1 MQKFLPIKKSI
12 FIVCLAMMLCWIPV
26 TAHAAGHREAPTSPT
41 RILFVGNSYT
51 QRNHMPNIFRK
62 LCKSSGQNVIVRSL
76 TNPGRSLKNTSN
88 PTTAN
93 GRKLYRL
100 LRMQRWDYVILQ
112 DRRYYPISKP
122 QRMKRTIRKLAPYI
136 QASGAKMVLYQTWAP
151 GKWHN
156 DYNRYDS
163 VSNRSDYQSILNRT
177 IAEIAEEHNALVA
190 PVGTAFLLC
199 SHSSYGIKL
208 LMDKT
213 TQKEVM
219 IDGKPVTAET
229 EFTPKDSNGSVEV
242 IFTFDGSTLAGHDVV
257 VFEKLF
263 SLEGE
268 TALEIAS
275 HEDLDDKGQTI
286 KLTEAPKD
294 TPEPS
299 KPVKTGDE
307 TTVLPYLLLAG
318 AALLFAAGFGI
329 LYIRKRKKDK

>member
-163 VSNRSDYQSILNRT
+163 VSNRSDYQSICSRSK
-177 IAEIAEEHNALVA
+177 
-190 PVGTAFLLC
+190 FL
-199 SHSSYGIKL
+199 SKL
-208 LMDKT
+208 LKTFDKT
-213 TQKEVM
+213 FREIFPVFISTKRRE
-219 IDGKPVTAET
+219 KPSA
-229 EFTPKDSNGSVEV
+229 F
-242 IFTFDGSTLAGHDVV
+242 FDNNFVNNAYFSEAASSSSSHLASSSS
-257 VFEKLF
+257 K
-263 SLEGE
+263 
-268 TALEIAS
+268 
-275 HEDLDDKGQTI
+275 
-286 KLTEAPKD
+286 APISSRM
-294 TPEPS
+294 TCLCLWS
-299 KPVKTGDE
+299 S
-307 TTVLPYLLLAG
+307 
-318 AALLFAAGFGI
+318 
-329 LYIRKRKKDK
+329 

>member
-76 TNPGRSLKNTSN
+76 TNPGHSLKNTSN

-151 GKWHN
+151 GN
-156 DYNRYDS
+156 G
-163 VSNRSDYQSILNRT
+163 IMIMTGT
-177 IAEIAEEHNALVA
+177 I
-190 PVGTAFLLC
+190 PC
-199 SHSSYGIKL
+199 
-208 LMDKT
+208 
-213 TQKEVM
+213 Q
-219 IDGKPVTAET
+219 
-229 EFTPKDSNGSVEV
+229 
-242 IFTFDGSTLAGHDVV
+242 
-257 VFEKLF
+257 
-263 SLEGE
+263 
-268 TALEIAS
+268 TALI
-275 HEDLDDKGQTI
+275 TRVF
-286 KLTEAPKD
+286 LTVRLRRSPKS
-294 TPEPS
+294 TM
-299 KPVKTGDE
+299 
-307 TTVLPYLLLAG
+307 LLSLRLAQHFCS
-318 AALLFAAGFGI
+318 AAI
-329 LYIRKRKKDK
+329 LRMGSNF

>member
-62 LCKSSGQNVIVRSL
+62 LCKNSGQNVIVRSL

-208 LMDKT
+208 LMGDYSH
-213 TQKEVM
+213 
-219 IDGKPVTAET
+219 PTAE
-229 EFTPKDSNGSVEV
+229 GSYLAACV
-242 IFTFDGSTLAGHDVV
+242 IYNTVFSRSSMGIPYTGTLDVMTA
-257 VFEKLF
+257 FKLQK
-263 SLEGE
+263 LAE
-268 TALEIAS
+268 TVCFAS
-275 HEDLDDKGQTI
+275 
-286 KLTEAPKD
+286 
-294 TPEPS
+294 
-299 KPVKTGDE
+299 
-307 TTVLPYLLLAG
+307 
-318 AALLFAAGFGI
+318 
-329 LYIRKRKKDK
+329 